1 MRIAVAAVVAGIVA
15 GLAIAVTFALGDI
28 SVKQT
33 IMLAL
38 PAAILILG
46 GLTVAMTSDPER
58 MERQGFRAGMKAE
71 SLRRR
76 WRSALGRQGRRG
88 KNGP

>member
-1 MRIAVAAVVAGIVA
+1 MRIAVASVVAGGVA
-15 GLAIAVTFALGDI
+15 GLAIAVTYALGDI
-28 SVKQT
+28 SLKQT

-46 GLTVAMTSDPER
+46 GLTVAMTSDPETV
-58 MERQGFRAGMKAE
+58 ERQGFRAGMKAG

-76 WRSALGRQGRRG
+76 WRSALGRGRQG
-88 KNGP
+88 KNKP